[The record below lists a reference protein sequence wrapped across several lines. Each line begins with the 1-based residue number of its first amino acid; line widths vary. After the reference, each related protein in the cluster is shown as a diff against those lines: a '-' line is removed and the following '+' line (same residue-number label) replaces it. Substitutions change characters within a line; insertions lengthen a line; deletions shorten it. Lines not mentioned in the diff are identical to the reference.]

1 MTTLSKKQRKMR
13 NRILIAAALLIL
25 VKLLPLTGWVRGL
38 CCLAPYFIIGYD
50 VLRKAALGIVNGQVF
65 DENFLMAR
73 ATVGA
78 YATGEFDEAV
88 FVMLFYQ
95 TGELF
100 QDYAVGKS
108 RTSIAALM
116 DIRPDT
122 ANLETENGLETVNPE
137 DVAVGSVIVVKPGER
152 VPLDGTVLEGSSTLD
167 TAALTGEALPRSIRV
182 GDDIISGCV
191 NLTGLLRVT
200 VTKPCEESTVSK
212 ILELVE
218 NSSEKKAVSE
228 QFITRFA
235 KYYTPCVVYAA
246 LALFLIP
253 TVLLAVLPTLPGFLA
268 GTVWTDWLH
277 RALTFLVISCPCAL
291 VISVPLSFF
300 GGIGGASKCGILV
313 KGGNYLEALAKADTV
328 VFDKTG
334 TLTKGTFAVSAV
346 HPEAGF
352 EADQVLEYAAL
363 AEQYSTHPIAVSLRE
378 ACKSGMDRSRVSNV
392 EEIAGHGIMAEV
404 DGKRVGVGNSRL
416 MERQSVNWLPCELP
430 GTIVHVTID
439 GFYAGHI
446 VIADQPK
453 PDAKEAIARLKAMG
467 VKKTVMLTGD
477 TKEVAHTVADALG
490 LDEYH
495 AELLPAD
502 KVARVE
508 ELLKQETGKLAFVG
522 DGINDAPVLT
532 RADIGIAMGGLGS
545 DAAIEAA
552 DIVLMDDQPT
562 KIAAAIRIARKTVR
576 IVRENIVFALTVKAI
591 VLVMG
596 ALGKA
601 PMWLAVFADVG
612 VAFLAILNAMRCLY
626 TEKDKK

>member
-1 MTTLSKKQRKMR
+1 MYKRQ
-13 NRILIAAALLIL
+13 
-25 VKLLPLTGWVRGL
+25 
-38 CCLAPYFIIGYD
+38 
-50 VLRKAALGIVNGQVF
+50 
-65 DENFLMAR
+65 
-73 ATVGA
+73 
-78 YATGEFDEAV
+78 
-88 FVMLFYQ
+88 
-95 TGELF
+95 
-100 QDYAVGKS
+100 
-108 RTSIAALM
+108 
-116 DIRPDT
+116 
-122 ANLETENGLETVNPE
+122 
-137 DVAVGSVIVVKPGER
+137 
-152 VPLDGTVLEGSSTLD
+152 PLDCVVTEGASSLD
-167 TAALTGEALPRSIRV
+167 TSALTGESLPREVACGSEV
-182 GDDIISGCV
+182 MSGCI
-191 NLTGLLRVT
+191 NMTGVFYARVE
-200 VTKPCEESTVSK
+200 KPFGESTASR

-218 NSSEKKAVSE
+218 NASDKKSSSEN
-228 QFITRFA
+228 FITKFA
-235 KYYTPCVVYAA
+235 RVYTPVVVGVA
-246 LALFLIP
+246 L
-253 TVLLAVLPTLPGFLA
+253 LLAVLPPLIIG
-268 GTVWTDWLH
+268 GGWNDWVY
-277 RALTFLVISCPCAL
+277 RALSFLVVSCPCAL

-378 ACKSGMDRSRVSNV
+378 ACKSGMDRSRVANV

-453 PDAKEAIARLKAMG
+453 PDAKEAIVQLKAMG

-502 KVARVE
+502 KVTRVE

-522 DGINDAPVLT
+522 DGINDAPVLS
-532 RADIGIAMGGLGS
+532 RADIGIAMGAMGS

-552 DIVLMDDQPT
+552 DVVLMDDDPL
-562 KIAAAIRIARKTVR
+562 KIAKSIRISRKCIRIVYENIAFALIVKALCLLLVAVGAANMWAAI
-576 IVRENIVFALTVKAI
+576 F
-591 VLVMG
+591 G
-596 ALGKA
+596 
-601 PMWLAVFADVG
+601 DVG
-612 VAFLAILNAMRCLY
+612 VMVIAVLNAIRALRVS
-626 TEKDKK
+626 KL

>member
-13 NRILIAAALLIL
+13 NRILIAAALLVL
-25 VKLLPLTGWVRGL
+25 VKLLPFTGWVRGL

-65 DENFLMAR
+65 DENFLMAL

-122 ANLETENGLETVNPE
+122 ANLETENGLETVDPE
-137 DVAVGSVIVVKPGER
+137 DVAVGSIIVVKPGER

-167 TAALTGEALPRSIRV
+167 TAALTGESLPRSIRV

-453 PDAKEAIARLKAMG
+453 PDAKEAIVQLKAMG

-508 ELLKQETGKLAFVG
+508 ELLKQEAGKLAFVG